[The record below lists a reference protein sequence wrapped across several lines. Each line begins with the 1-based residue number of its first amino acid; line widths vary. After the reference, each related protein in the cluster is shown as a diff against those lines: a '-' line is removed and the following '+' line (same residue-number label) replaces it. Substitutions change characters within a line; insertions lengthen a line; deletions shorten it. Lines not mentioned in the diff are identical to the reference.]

1 MKEEIIDSLCDIDIV
16 TYESDISAVE
26 SLLHSYQKL
35 YIIQESHELYYQ
47 ESKVNSSSMIM
58 KTFHFI
64 MKLIEK
70 LIDFIK
76 TKFNKL
82 FRKYQVKNIT
92 NTIEKNLSELM
103 EEVISQSDQSQT
115 NLTNNTKLGKLVSP
129 LKCYI
134 KKQKVSDS
142 DETVYAI
149 IYENNSSKKNN
160 VENKGQFVIGEIHVL
175 KNNDIKIAYQIDTK
189 KVVQVFDKVIN
200 ITDLFYQ
207 KMSDDK
213 HNKEKNN
220 ENIDKIVTVIDQIE
234 EEITSIMKQKP
245 STSITLSQIKNDVSK
260 IDTMIGRYRSYRTK
274 IDKKSRDQ
282 KTIYNWYQRIGDYE
296 EADQYTNNDSF
307 GKFGNGINNL
317 SRLIESFVSYIHDSL
332 SVIFDFSHKSFQ
344 YKHEDI
350 SEIARLNSDEIKVID
365 KLDLNKMT
373 LTPPELKIIHS
384 ILVNCNAI
392 KIANLDKDDDNLK
405 LAGVYV
411 TKGNGLL
418 MHRFN
423 KIIENLTRI
432 KLNMIQA
439 SDKHNWEEYEKLQKQ
454 LFTILGIKN
463 YSTYKIYTSRNE
475 SIENKD
481 KQFSLV
487 YYPDN
492 TLKKQNENTRILH
505 FSRTQLTKLNPTHKN
520 KSDGYIYCSFRVY
533 LVMVDMS
540 KISKDTIKSFIR
552 IYGSNIYEYTPKSTD
567 KFYVDTSA
575 VMQGKRSHSGG
586 DAYGNTFTPV
596 FLETNTP
603 IPVKKINLLDLI

>member
-16 TYESDISAVE
+16 TYESDMSAVE

-35 YIIQESHELYYQ
+35 YVIQESHELYYQ
-47 ESKVNSSSMIM
+47 ESKVNSGSMIM

-149 IYENNSSKKNN
+149 IYGNNSSKKNN
-160 VENKGQFVIGEIHVL
+160 VENKGQFVIEEIHVL

-234 EEITSIMKQKP
+234 GEITSIMKQKP

-274 IDKKSRDQ
+274 IDKKSREQ

-317 SRLIESFVSYIHDSL
+317 SKLIESFVSYIHDSL

-350 SEIARLNSDEIKVID
+350 SEISRLNSDEIRVID

-384 ILVNCNAI
+384 VLVNSNAI

-405 LAGVYV
+405 LACVSV

-481 KQFSLV
+481 KQFSLI

-492 TLKKQNENTRILH
+492 TLKTQNENTRILH

-596 FLETNTP
+596 FLETNAS

>member
-1 MKEEIIDSLCDIDIV
+1 MKEEIIGSLCDIDIV
-16 TYESDISAVE
+16 TCESDMNAVE

-35 YIIQESHELYYQ
+35 YVIQESHELYYQ

-149 IYENNSSKKNN
+149 IYGNNSSKKNN
-160 VENKGQFVIGEIHVL
+160 VENKGQFVIEEIHVL

-200 ITDLFYQ
+200 VTDLFYQ

-220 ENIDKIVTVIDQIE
+220 ENIDKIVAVIDQIE

-282 KTIYNWYQRIGDYE
+282 KTIYNWYQKIGDYE
-296 EADQYTNNDSF
+296 EADQYTNNVGF

-344 YKHEDI
+344 YKHENI
-350 SEIARLNSDEIKVID
+350 SEIARLNSDEIRVID

-384 ILVNCNAI
+384 VLINSNAI
-392 KIANLDKDDDNLK
+392 KIRKLDKDDDNLK
-405 LAGVYV
+405 LACVSV

-439 SDKHNWEEYEKLQKQ
+439 SDKHNWEEYEKLQNQ

-481 KQFSLV
+481 KQFSLI

-533 LVMVDMS
+533 LVMIDMS

-596 FLETNTP
+596 FLETNAS